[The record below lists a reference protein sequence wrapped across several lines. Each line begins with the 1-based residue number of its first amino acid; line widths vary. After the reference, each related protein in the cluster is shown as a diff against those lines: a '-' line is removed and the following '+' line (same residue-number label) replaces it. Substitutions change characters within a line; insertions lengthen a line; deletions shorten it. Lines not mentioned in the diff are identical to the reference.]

1 MACQDEPRPF
11 HQPHCVETPTA
22 VAPGRCR
29 AQCYLSLSCRALLTA
44 LNCSLCLWWLRPES
58 ASLRANKRRSVCGQS
73 GEHVL
78 QWACCPPV
86 PAPAAG
92 GLIRSLSLPPDLV
105 LYCEAFLTTY
115 RTFITPEEL
124 IKKLQYRY
132 PCPPLPPSQS
142 PLRARGQCSGQLCVS
157 RLGASGQAPLHLIPV
172 LRGPSDVA

>member
-1 MACQDEPRPF
+1 M
-11 HQPHCVETPTA
+11 
-22 VAPGRCR
+22 
-29 AQCYLSLSCRALLTA
+29 S
-44 LNCSLCLWWLRPES
+44 
-58 ASLRANKRRSVCGQS
+58 GQR

-78 QWACCPPV
+78 QRACCPSV

-92 GLIRSLSLPPDLV
+92 WLIRSLFLPPDLV

-132 PCPPLPPSQS
+132 PCPSYPPSQS
-142 PLRARGQCSGQLCVS
+142 PLQAEGQCSAQLCMS
-157 RLGASGQAPLHLIPV
+157 RLGASGQAPMRLIPV